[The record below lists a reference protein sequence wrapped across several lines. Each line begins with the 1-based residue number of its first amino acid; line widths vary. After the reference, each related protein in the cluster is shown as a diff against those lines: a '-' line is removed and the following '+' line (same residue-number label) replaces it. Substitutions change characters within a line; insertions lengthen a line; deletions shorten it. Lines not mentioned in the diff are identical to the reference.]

1 MNNRLMKG
9 YEIFIKRT
17 EDNDFIGT
25 YTLKEDKDNYKDID
39 SMEPN
44 EMEFVREYRAI
55 NDRIDDE
62 HALFIAY
69 DEEDKKYFVS
79 IQEKFITGEY
89 NDHIVWNH
97 IIVSKKKNLLDA
109 LNRLDEK
116 VQTKLERSFSK

>member
-1 MNNRLMKG
+1 MNNRLMNG

-17 EDNDFIGT
+17 EENDLIGT

-44 EMEFVREYRAI
+44 EMEFVREYKAI
-55 NDRIDDE
+55 NDRVDDE
-62 HALFIAY
+62 HALFITY
-69 DEEDKKYFVS
+69 DEEDKKYFTS
-79 IQEKFITGEY
+79 IQEKFMTGEY
-89 NDHIVWNH
+89 NDNIIWSH

-116 VQTKLERSFSK
+116 VQTKVEGSFSK